1 MGFVGWDEHMSDAA
15 NKESAMHRRAP
26 MIASIA
32 VAAFG
37 ILAMLLV
44 DHGPWNRPHLKT
56 AMVNYGNTATAA
68 KAVGATVTP
77 TQPKPAIEPEAPG
90 PKRAQPVDEVPP

>member
-1 MGFVGWDEHMSDAA
+1 MSDAA
-15 NKESAMHRRAP
+15 NKESTMQYRHAP

-37 ILAMLLV
+37 ISAILLV

-56 AMVNYGNTATAA
+56 AMVNYGNTASAA

-77 TQPKPAIEPEAPG
+77 TQPKPAIEPETPG

>member
-1 MGFVGWDEHMSDAA
+1 MCEQRSNAP
-15 NKESAMHRRAP
+15 NKVSPMQPRRGP

-32 VAAFG
+32 VAVFG
-37 ILAMLLV
+37 VLAMLLV
-44 DHGPWNRPHLKT
+44 DHGPWSRPHLKT

-77 TQPKPAIEPEAPG
+77 TQPKPPIEPEAPG
-90 PKRAQPVDEVPP
+90 PKRAQPVDEVLP